1 MRLYTLNPTQD
12 SRWDDLVASHPQASV
27 FHDKGWLKALAR
39 TYRYRSIAL
48 TSTPPGERLRDGI
61 VFCEIKS
68 WIDGSRL
75 VSLPFADHCEPMQNE
90 IGNSFEFRDWMRNE
104 SQQNNWK
111 YVEVRP
117 VSWETEPESLLIA
130 NQSFWFHKLDLTPSI
145 EQVFRRLHKNCIQR
159 RIRRAEHE
167 HLSYEIG
174 TSEALSDDFYR
185 LLMITR
191 RRQKLLPQPRAWFR
205 NLVACMGSKLEIR
218 VARKDEVPIAAMLT
232 LSHRRTVYYK
242 YGCSNEKFHHLAGM
256 PFLLWKLIDES
267 KAAGANE
274 IDFGRTDLEND
285 GLTQFKDRF
294 GTERKKITYFRY
306 PQGAQKKGVV
316 ASYLPMMR
324 SIFSILP
331 DALSSRAGSLV
342 YRHIG

>member
-1 MRLYTLNPTQD
+1 
-12 SRWDDLVASHPQASV
+12 
-27 FHDKGWLKALAR
+27 
-39 TYRYRSIAL
+39 
-48 TSTPPGERLRDGI
+48 
-61 VFCEIKS
+61 
-68 WIDGSRL
+68 
-75 VSLPFADHCEPMQNE
+75 
-90 IGNSFEFRDWMRNE
+90 
-104 SQQNNWK
+104 
-111 YVEVRP
+111 
-117 VSWETEPESLLIA
+117 
-130 NQSFWFHKLDLTPSI
+130 
-145 EQVFRRLHKNCIQR
+145 
-159 RIRRAEHE
+159 
-167 HLSYEIG
+167 
-174 TSEALSDDFYR
+174 
-185 LLMITR
+185 
-191 RRQKLLPQPRAWFR
+191 
-205 NLVACMGSKLEIR
+205 MGSKLEIR